1 MLGSQVEIDGTP
13 LRCAYLRDDESIEI
27 SGSVEE
33 HRQAIKEMML
43 LVKQLRC
50 VNTSSTEASLE
61 ALKKVR
67 ESFDPRHKVECSEVS
82 RKFAKDILPMYDN
95 VMDVLNEYHTALDK
109 EDVENFA
116 SEHRTLNLEAV
127 DVVLVLALVLELIL
141 Y

>member
-82 RKFAKDILPMYDN
+82 RNLQ
-95 VMDVLNEYHTALDK
+95 
-109 EDVENFA
+109 
-116 SEHRTLNLEAV
+116 RTFFLCTTM
-127 DVVLVLALVLELIL
+127 
-141 Y
+141 